1 MALETASYLNQLVP
15 ANPLSTD
22 SVAQAD
28 DHLRLIKQVL
38 INTFPNVGQPVSATA
53 AALSKVTETNL
64 VPTGLVAMW
73 SGAATAIPT
82 GWALCDGTGGTPNLG
97 DKFILGYKS
106 GTNTIGA
113 TGGSYTSGAG
123 GAHTHGMDT
132 QGAHSHGGST
142 GSTALSL
149 AQIPSHTHTYYQAG
163 GAAVELGTGYSGTSG
178 YNTLTSTDTGAAGSS
193 AGHTHTIG
201 SDGAHA
207 HNIVAATDHTHTV
220 TPPFYV
226 LAYIIKL

>member
-38 INTFPNVGQPVSATA
+38 VNTFPNVGQPVTATA

-64 VPTGLVAMW
+64 VPTGLISMW
-73 SGAATAIPT
+73 SGTVANIPS
-82 GWALCDGTGGTPNLG
+82 GWALCDGTNGTPNLG

-106 GTNTIGA
+106 GTNTIGS

-132 QGAHSHGGST
+132 QGAHTHGGTT
-142 GSTALSL
+142 GSTTLTVD
-149 AQIPSHTHTYYQAG
+149 QIPSHTHSLSAAAGAG
-163 GAAVELGTGYSGTSG
+163 GNYASGGSGYGYPTSGT
-178 YNTLTSTDTGAAGSS
+178 TGATGGGQ
-193 AGHTHTIG
+193 GHTHTVS
-201 SDGAHA
+201 SDGSHA
-207 HNIVAATDHTHTV
+207 HNVVAATDHTHSI
-220 TPPFYV
+220 TPPYYV
-226 LAYIIKL
+226 LAFIIKT